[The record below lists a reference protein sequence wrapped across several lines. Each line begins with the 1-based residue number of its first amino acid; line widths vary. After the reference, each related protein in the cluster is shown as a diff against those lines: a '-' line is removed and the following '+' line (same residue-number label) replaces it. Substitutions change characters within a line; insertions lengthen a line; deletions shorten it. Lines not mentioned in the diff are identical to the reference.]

1 MDRLKKNSSDRIHID
16 VENLRTIIRE
26 ILNEVTPRS
35 KKAAAP
41 LPSGKISASSDYMKS
56 EDVMTFYKQILSQ
69 KISSEE
75 ITDQKQLDRWFKDS
89 MMSLQAL
96 KMIPL
101 EVLKKNLG
109 IL

>member
-1 MDRLKKNSSDRIHID
+1 M
-16 VENLRTIIRE
+16 ENLRTAIRE
-26 ILNEVTPRS
+26 ILKEVAPKA
-35 KKAAAP
+35 KKPAVK
-41 LPSGKISASSDYMKS
+41 LPSGKISASADYMKS
-56 EDVMTFYKQILSQ
+56 EDVMTFYKQILSE
-69 KISSEE
+69 KISSGE
-75 ITDQKQLDRWFKDS
+75 ITSQEQLDRWFKDS